1 MTSISFSFHFISFC
15 FVFFLFLAETL
26 SWYKDDEVGF
36 KLIKETW
43 GHVTGHVSGMKWK
56 DKSFC
61 VWLYFCIRE
70 TQTIFAGNMSP

>member
-1 MTSISFSFHFISFC
+1 MSISISFHFISFH
-15 FVFFLFLAETL
+15 FISFFLFLAESL

-36 KLIKETW
+36 KLINETL

-61 VWLYFCIRE
+61 VWLHFCIRE
-70 TQTIFAGNMSP
+70 TQTIFAGNMSS